1 MNVYSNRKR
10 LTDIKNKLVVTIE
23 EREKVS
29 SKIGYEIKRYKLFCI
44 K

>member
-23 EREKVS
+23 EREK
-29 SKIGYEIKRYKLFCI
+29 GAAR
-44 K
+44 